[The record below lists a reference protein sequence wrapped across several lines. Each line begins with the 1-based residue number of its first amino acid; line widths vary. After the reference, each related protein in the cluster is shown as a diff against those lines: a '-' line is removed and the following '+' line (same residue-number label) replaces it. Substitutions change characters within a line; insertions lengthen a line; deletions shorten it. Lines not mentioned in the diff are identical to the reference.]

1 MNLKQKILAGFMLLI
16 ALLIAAGAVSTIEFM
31 KLSRSVSALIDDNY
45 KTIEATQTM
54 VDALEREDSGILL
67 VILDEVDSGR
77 DIIHRADSAFMAAF
91 AIAKN
96 NITEEGEDLYVA
108 RIDSLYNIYKNHWR
122 KPIQNLHNQEEVLV
136 YQRDMHQ
143 SFLDVKLAVTELM
156 TLNQRSMF
164 DEASI
169 LKDKSHRALMPGIVA
184 IIGGLVFALLLSFF
198 ISRYFVSPI
207 HDLIEAVKTFNPRDR
222 SLRTHLKT
230 NDEIKT
236 LENEINGLIQK
247 LNRLNENK

>member
-16 ALLIAAGAVSTIEFM
+16 ALLIAAGAVSTIEFL

-54 VDALEREDSGILL
+54 IDALEREDSGILL

-91 AIAKN
+91 TIAKN
-96 NITEEGEDLYVA
+96 NITEEGEDLYVT
-108 RIDSLYNIYKNHWR
+108 RIDSLYRIYKNKWR
-122 KPIQNLHNQEEVLV
+122 KPLQPLHNQEEILI
-136 YQRDMHQ
+136 YQKDVHQ
-143 SFLDVKLAVTELM
+143 SFINVKLAVTELM

-184 IIGGLVFALLLSFF
+184 IIGGLVFALLLNFF

-207 HDLIEAVKTFNPRDR
+207 HDLIEAVKSFNPRDR
-222 SLRTHLKT
+222 SLRIHLNT

-236 LENEINGLIQK
+236 LGNEINGLIQK